1 MASMPLSRH
10 GFGWLMTLYF
20 AYGANMERA
29 AMRARCPAAA
39 ALGPAL
45 LRGWRYVIASGYGSV
60 APAPG
65 AAVFGVL
72 WRLTPRD
79 LAALNIFESLDSGLY
94 RRVGVT
100 VETGAQRARA
110 LVYVGRHG
118 GRQRP
123 MPGYQERVV
132 AAAAAWRL
140 PRRYVEELRRL
151 APGYRGAR
159 PAETGEI
166 G

>member
-1 MASMPLSRH
+1 
-10 GFGWLMTLYF
+10 MTLYF

-29 AMRARCPAAA
+29 AMRARCPAAV
-39 ALGPAL
+39 ALGPARL
-45 LRGWRYVIASGYGSV
+45 TGWRYVIASGYGSV
-60 APAPG
+60 APAAG

-94 RRVGVT
+94 RRVALT
-100 VETGAQRARA
+100 VEQDGRATRA
-110 LVYVGRHG
+110 LVYVGRQG
-118 GRQRP
+118 GRPRP

-132 AAAAAWRL
+132 AAATAWQLPMRYIAA
-140 PRRYVEELRRL
+140 LRRL

>member
-1 MASMPLSRH
+1 
-10 GFGWLMTLYF
+10 MTLYF

-29 AMRARCPAAA
+29 AMRRRCPGAV
-39 ALGPAL
+39 ALGPAR

-60 APAPG
+60 APAQG
-65 AAVFGVL
+65 CEVHGVL

-79 LAALNIFESLDSGLY
+79 LAALNVFESLDSGLY
-94 RRVGVT
+94 RRMRLT
-100 VETGAQRARA
+100 VDLGAARLRA
-110 LVYVGRHG
+110 LVYVGRLR
-118 GRQRP
+118 GRRRP

-132 AAAAAWRL
+132 ASAADWRL
-140 PRRYVEELRRL
+140 PVRYLDELERL
-151 APGYRGAR
+151 APAYRAAR

>member
-1 MASMPLSRH
+1 
-10 GFGWLMTLYF
+10 MTLYF

-29 AMRARCPAAA
+29 AMQVRCPAAVA
-39 ALGPAL
+39 RGPAL

-60 APAPG
+60 APVPG
-65 AAVFGVL
+65 AGVFGVL

-100 VETGAQRARA
+100 VEAGGQRARA
-110 LVYVGRHG
+110 LLYVGRRG

-132 AAAAAWRL
+132 AAASEWQL
-140 PRRYVEELRRL
+140 PRRYVEQLRRL